1 MAARRSKNRGRR
13 SIDRIAPSQAQR
25 KQSGDT
31 RREEAILPVPREE
44 NSLSLAIES
53 KNPKGKE
60 KEEKKTSPFNLQPKS
75 HKAEQQNKPNVDG
88 VTSAFISKL
97 WSLLSLGLSPS
108 FVRTWHS
115 RQLASSADAAN
126 AGVSSDRSKWWRYDP
141 AARARAD
148 GMVTTAAVAG
158 GPSPPTHPP
167 AAHAPH
173 VTQRGSIGG
182 RRWGEAARARCEER
196 EREKEGHL
204 LMKRE

>member
-97 WSLLSLGLSPS
+97 
-108 FVRTWHS
+108 
-115 RQLASSADAAN
+115 
-126 AGVSSDRSKWWRYDP
+126 
-141 AARARAD
+141 
-148 GMVTTAAVAG
+148 
-158 GPSPPTHPP
+158 
-167 AAHAPH
+167 
-173 VTQRGSIGG
+173 
-182 RRWGEAARARCEER
+182 
-196 EREKEGHL
+196 
-204 LMKRE
+204 